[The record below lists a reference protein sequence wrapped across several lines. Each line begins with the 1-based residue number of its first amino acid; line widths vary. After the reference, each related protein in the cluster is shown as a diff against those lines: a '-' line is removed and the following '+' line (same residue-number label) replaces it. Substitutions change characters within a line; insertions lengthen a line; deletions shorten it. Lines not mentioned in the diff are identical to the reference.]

1 MSSAGFHR
9 TPSGLTSI
17 RTPIEAQQERPDIVF
32 AYANAFGYKTKKD
45 EFIPLS
51 ERQIIQPDVMFD
63 AIVKA
68 VKQMNKKL
76 TIHKRTLNF

>member
-1 MSSAGFHR
+1 MS
-9 TPSGLTSI
+9 TI
-17 RTPIEAQQERPDIVF
+17 TPIQAQTQERPDIVF
-32 AYANAFGYKTKKD
+32 AYANAFGFKNANN
-45 EFIPLS
+45 EFVPMS

-76 TIHKRTLNF
+76 SIHKRTLNF